1 MRKPRK
7 NYTPPEKVAILR
19 RHLIDRVPVSDLCDE
34 YQLQPTL
41 FYAWQKQFFE
51 NGAAAFERKNAPAD
65 AEYLRVIAALQAK
78 LQRKNEVVAELME
91 EHVQLNYHR
100 LEAGGFVSRLK
111 ARLRLA

>member
-34 YQLQPTL
+34 YQLSPTL
-41 FYAWQKQFFE
+41 FYAWQKMFFE
-51 NGAAAFERKNAPAD
+51 NGAAAFERKNATAG

-91 EHVQLNYHR
+91 EHVQLKKE
-100 LEAGGFVSRLK
+100 LGEL
-111 ARLRLA
+111 